1 MLIVLRDGLS
11 QLEYGKLVI
20 YQPGAV
26 VDFAPHIAQSM
37 IDRGRATPYQTPP
50 EPPKPPP
57 APNHATTA
65 KRTPGRPKKGQ

>member
-11 QLEYGKLVI
+11 QIENGRIVI

-26 VDFAPHIAQSM
+26 VDFPPTVAQSM
-37 IDRGRATPYQTPP
+37 IDRGRAKPYQTAP

-57 APNHATTA
+57 APNDTATA